1 MSKDNVPGQIDGS
14 NKGSPEVDQELSQVA
29 TNPKQSILILV
40 GVIAVFAYLF
50 FNLFIKN
57 SLRVSCLKLVE
68 VFAMQH
74 NIIRFC
80 FLSSKFSQIC

>member
-40 GVIAVFAYLF
+40 GVIAVFA
-50 FNLFIKN
+50 
-57 SLRVSCLKLVE
+57 
-68 VFAMQH
+68 
-74 NIIRFC
+74 
-80 FLSSKFSQIC
+80 